1 MPARSA
7 AKTAQLIPSGRGGA
21 RKGAGHPRNPPG
33 VPVSQVEIDRVAAT
47 GTTAA
52 AMAHAH
58 AARVVATLLHLSET
72 GGSDI
77 ARVAAARAL
86 ANLLK
91 DFKPAVPKS
100 AASIEWDEL
109 LGEAGQ

>member
-7 AKTAQLIPSGRGGA
+7 AKAAQLIPSGRGGV

-33 VPVSQVEIDRVAAT
+33 VPVSQAEIARVAAT
-47 GTTAA
+47 GATAA
-52 AMAHAH
+52 EMAHAH

-72 GGSDI
+72 SGSEI

-86 ANLLK
+86 ANMLK
-91 DFKPAVPKS
+91 DFKPV
-100 AASIEWDEL
+100 AAMTAEASQWAEL
-109 LGEAGQ
+109 LGEAGR